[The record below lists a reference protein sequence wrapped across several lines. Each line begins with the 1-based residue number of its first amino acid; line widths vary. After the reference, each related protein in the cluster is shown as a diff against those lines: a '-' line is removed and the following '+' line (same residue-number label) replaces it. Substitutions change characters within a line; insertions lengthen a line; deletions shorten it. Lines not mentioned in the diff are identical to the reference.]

1 MKFSIFFLLLF
12 STISGSILADNP
24 PNNKGKTSPFS
35 FNPMAID
42 ESLKDLDCLENA
54 VKKGDIFEI
63 DSLYGESESKITKA
77 VFPQTDKE
85 TTTPGKIPSFL
96 WSFVLSAAGTYTI
109 YGAVLGPISVL
120 VVYFASQRN
129 KKEVRKS
136 LWGWITGTIVG
147 FGLWLLIK
155 SLKV

>member
-1 MKFSIFFLLLF
+1 
-12 STISGSILADNP
+12 
-24 PNNKGKTSPFS
+24 
-35 FNPMAID
+35 
-42 ESLKDLDCLENA
+42 
-54 VKKGDIFEI
+54 
-63 DSLYGESESKITKA
+63 
-77 VFPQTDKE
+77 
-85 TTTPGKIPSFL
+85 
-96 WSFVLSAAGTYTI
+96 VLSAAGTYTI